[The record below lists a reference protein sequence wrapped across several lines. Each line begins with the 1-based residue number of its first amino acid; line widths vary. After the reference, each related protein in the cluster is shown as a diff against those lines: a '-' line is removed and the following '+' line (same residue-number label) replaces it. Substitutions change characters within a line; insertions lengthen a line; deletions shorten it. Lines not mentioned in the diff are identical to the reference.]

1 MPMQRQTIL
10 KLQLVVLTLAKKFM
24 VALKYYVQGI
34 KVSGTN
40 AIGTTPARQRA
51 SRGLR
56 RYEIVTG
63 GGDTDF
69 RVAKRRWPQSP
80 AALELALVALNSRS
94 FVVIVLE
101 KKCSGHLG
109 A

>member
-1 MPMQRQTIL
+1 M
-10 KLQLVVLTLAKKFM
+10 
-24 VALKYYVQGI
+24 
-34 KVSGTN
+34 
-40 AIGTTPARQRA
+40 
-51 SRGLR
+51 R

-94 FVVIVLE
+94 FAVIVLE

>member
-1 MPMQRQTIL
+1 M
-10 KLQLVVLTLAKKFM
+10 
-24 VALKYYVQGI
+24 
-34 KVSGTN
+34 
-40 AIGTTPARQRA
+40 
-51 SRGLR
+51 R
-56 RYEIVTG
+56 RHEGVTG

-69 RVAKRRWPQSP
+69 RVAKRRWPQPP